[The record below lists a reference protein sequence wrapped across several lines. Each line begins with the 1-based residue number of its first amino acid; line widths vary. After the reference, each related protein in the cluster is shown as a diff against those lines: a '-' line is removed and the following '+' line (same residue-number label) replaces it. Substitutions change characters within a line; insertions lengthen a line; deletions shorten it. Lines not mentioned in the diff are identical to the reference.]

1 MTSLAADLWLSFSCD
16 SGCSVEAVVTS
27 GTEVVCRSRRPR
39 SMIHH
44 PLPVKRSTSEGL
56 AELEGVCLAHA
67 PLNAC
72 KLTNDRSVWALS
84 PGVCPGSMRARTVAI
99 TVEPCRYINTR
110 VTLFI

>member
-27 GTEVVCRSRRPR
+27 GTVVVCRSRRPR

-56 AELEGVCLAHA
+56 AELEGVSR
-67 PLNAC
+67 PRTSEC
-72 KLTNDRSVWALS
+72 KLTNDRSVGALS
-84 PGVCPGSMRARTVAI
+84 PGVCPGSMRACTVAI